1 MPRPAPDYEG
11 IHAWAKA
18 HSAGRPMARRAMSG
32 NPATAGLLAELER
45 GWARRDAADCT
56 CIIACD
62 EDPDT
67 ACSLS
72 GEWHVHPGE
81 PCPVHPDAPG
91 DR

>member
-1 MPRPAPDYEG
+1 MTKHTPDYEG
-11 IHAWAKA
+11 IHAWVKA
-18 HSAGRPMARRAMSG
+18 AVGFAHELRAVGREASSCECYLSCA
-32 NPATAGLLAELER
+32 
-45 GWARRDAADCT
+45 
-56 CIIACD
+56 

-72 GEWHVHPGE
+72 GQFHVHPGE